1 MRQSILSNVAS
12 KMHSYQTVVLIIV
25 SIQLLQCGAVPLSWS
40 PSADPEE
47 TAGFVEG
54 DMQLTK
60 GQQLA
65 LAQGPVGRNGLIDTT
80 KRWPN
85 NLLVYKISDDF
96 DAAHKQAI
104 LQGIQTLEEATCV
117 QFREANENDVAFLS
131 ITADSGGCYTAV
143 GYQGKPQQMNLEIY
157 PIGEGC
163 FRPGTVLHELM
174 HALGFYHQQSSALRD
189 DFIEVVE
196 ENIVPGKEFNF
207 KKYSANV
214 VTDFDMGYDYNS
226 CLHYR
231 PGAFSINGK
240 DTIVPLDAT
249 AEIGQRTGLS
259 QKDIAKINI
268 MYKCPI
274 LI

>member
-1 MRQSILSNVAS
+1 
-12 KMHSYQTVVLIIV
+12 MHSYQTVVLIFL
-25 SIQLLQCGAVPLSWS
+25 SIQLLQCGAVPVPWS

-54 DMQLTK
+54 DMQLTEE
-60 GQQLA
+60 QQLT
-65 LAQGPVGRNGLIDTT
+65 LEQGPVGRNGLIDTT

-85 NLLVYKISDDF
+85 SLLVYKISDDF
-96 DAAHKQAI
+96 DAAHRQAI
-104 LQGIQTLEEATCV
+104 LQGIQTLEETTCV

-131 ITADSGGCYTAV
+131 ITADSGGCYTSV

-189 DFIEVVE
+189 DFIEVIE

-240 DTIVPLDAT
+240 DTIVPLDET

-259 QKDIAKINI
+259 EKDIAKINI